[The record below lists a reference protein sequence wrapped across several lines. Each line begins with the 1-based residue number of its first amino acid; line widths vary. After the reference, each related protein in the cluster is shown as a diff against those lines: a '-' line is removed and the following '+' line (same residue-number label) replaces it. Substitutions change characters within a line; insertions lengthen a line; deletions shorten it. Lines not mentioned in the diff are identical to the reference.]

1 MNEYFKEQNF
11 DGEANRSGTVLYKLS
26 LHANESC
33 DGHAV
38 YFWRWLKRNVMFIT
52 FLLSGSDVISLESR
66 PLIFMYSYIPTQ
78 SIKKQIVK
86 YAVNSKYPEEY
97 STVDMS
103 RKWKPFSEE
112 ILFCVELIP
121 SLAWISFDY
130 FESLLLP

>member
-1 MNEYFKEQNF
+1 
-11 DGEANRSGTVLYKLS
+11 
-26 LHANESC
+26 
-33 DGHAV
+33 
-38 YFWRWLKRNVMFIT
+38 MFIT

-78 SIKKQIVK
+78 SIQKQIVK

-121 SLAWISFDY
+121 SLAWISSDY
-130 FESLLLP
+130 FELLLPQ